1 MRVWHAIG
9 SLTRMRIV
17 YSAIFVGFAVVG
29 FAGVF
34 SNHSPVTTELAATD
48 LSPAHLLARGAP
60 PAPADSTITVQTEF
74 VQPVV
79 VGDGPGEPGGNLPRL
94 QAHRAVRQAQA
105 SRSRLARFVF
115 GDGQFRP
122 RPFPT
127 PASGLK

>member
-1 MRVWHAIG
+1 
-9 SLTRMRIV
+9 MRIV

-48 LSPAHLLARGAP
+48 LSPAHLLDRGAP
-60 PAPADSTITVQTEF
+60 PVAPDSTITVQTEF

-79 VGDGPGEPGGNLPRL
+79 VGEGPGEPGDKLPRL
-94 QAHRAVRQAQA
+94 QAHRAARHQPAQG
-105 SRSRLARFVF
+105 SRSRVARFVF